1 MVCILKHLKVGAV
14 LHPLWA
20 MRSCAIKFGF
30 QPLRRGGIAEELT
43 AGYSFLGGS
52 MEGLGKK
59 LLRQL
64 WHRISQRK
72 EAAMEIFGETFRV
85 VGVESQR
92 LILRGLRSGDMLTI
106 MNADPETPL
115 TEEDYPLGE
124 VISLTDLSNE
134 AQH

>member
-52 MEGLGKK
+52 MEGLEKK
-59 LLRQL
+59 T
-64 WHRISQRK
+64 STTVVASKVSK
-72 EAAMEIFGETFRV
+72 EGGRNGNIRRDIQ
-85 VGVESQR
+85 SCR
-92 LILRGLRSGDMLTI
+92 R
-106 MNADPETPL
+106 
-115 TEEDYPLGE
+115 
-124 VISLTDLSNE
+124 
-134 AQH
+134 